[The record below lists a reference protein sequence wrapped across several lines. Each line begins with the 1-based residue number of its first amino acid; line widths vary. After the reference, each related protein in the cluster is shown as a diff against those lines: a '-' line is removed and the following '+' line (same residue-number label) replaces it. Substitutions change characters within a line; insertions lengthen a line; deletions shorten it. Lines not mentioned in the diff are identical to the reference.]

1 MNPTGTTETDRGPDH
16 RTLRW
21 QIDPEP
27 QLAAII
33 LRAAT
38 DVSLRRTLTELYQQ
52 STPISLTE
60 LAARISGLPTDET
73 DDQVATA
80 RILLAHSLL
89 PRLADASLINYT
101 APTESIELTPNGRTA
116 LKDAIREI

>member
-27 QLAAII
+27 QLAAIF

-38 DVSLRRTLTELYQQ
+38 DHSLRRTLTELYQQ
-52 STPISLTE
+52 STPIALTE

-73 DDQVATA
+73 DDQVSTA
-80 RILLAHSLL
+80 RILLAHSHL

-101 APTESIELTPNGRTA
+101 APTDSIELTPNGRTV
-116 LKDAIREI
+116 LEDAIREI